1 MAGFTEAYEK
11 AGYVLAN
18 PRNDWAAIKPDRSA
32 VALTVW
38 QDQIVKGQDP
48 LFMDCRGAL
57 NLAEWKDRQG
67 NHKRIQA
74 IKHSLTHCDGMF
86 DFILCVAVAVA
97 VKASPRKIA
106 TATHWARMRGHIG
119 IRSTILMEPF
129 GLIFGRRE
137 SIRAAVVF

>member
-1 MAGFTEAYEK
+1 MAGFTEAYKK

-48 LFMDCRGAL
+48 LFMDCRGAP

-67 NHKRIQA
+67 NRKRILA

-86 DFILCVAVAVA
+86 DIILCVAAD
-97 VKASPRKIA
+97 VKASPRKVA
-106 TATHWARMRGHIG
+106 TATYWSRMKGHIG
-119 IRSTILMEPF
+119 ADTF
-129 GLIFGRRE
+129 GLIFSRRE
-137 SIRAAVVF
+137 SIRAVMVF